1 MSIEDRS
8 CAHEHGRE
16 RREARKKAFAGLG
29 LSTREFNIVSEA
41 GIDSPGALVDFGLIE
56 LIKLPSC
63 GMKSVRSIR
72 DKLRV
77 AGILPG
83 FAWPLPGDRAGA
95 VRTVTK
101 LSPDLAGAAW
111 QALERILSPQP
122 AFVDDADLVE
132 RLIRAVSQIELS
144 GDSYAAVSAHRA
156 ERAAAD
162 GLRGVLRQ
170 AAEAAGGCASPEC
183 SDEFLALL
191 PGEVRALRE
200 HADQLERQAADRQAG
215 ADGWQ
220 AVYNRG
226 RADGVKFRLSELEQE
241 RRIAAELQAVAL
253 RLIKTY
259 ITEDSKDEQRA
270 IAWLARMRREV
281 SQ

>member
-1 MSIEDRS
+1 MTPLHVYRMPPGAQASNGEPVPP
-8 CAHEHGRE
+8 
-16 RREARKKAFAGLG
+16 
-29 LSTREFNIVSEA
+29 TVVSEA
-41 GIDSPGALVDFGLIE
+41 DYDSVAMRLRNLETVQQAALATSGTIKAAAGALGWSASRDDGPLEFLIGLARH
-56 LIKLPSC
+56 C
-63 GMKSVRSIR
+63 R
-72 DKLRV
+72 DLEGDV
-77 AGILPG
+77 ATLGEGLKQCV
-83 FAWPLPGDRAGA
+83 ARE
-95 VRTVTK
+95 V
-101 LSPDLAGAAW
+101 
-111 QALERILSPQP
+111 
-122 AFVDDADLVE
+122 
-132 RLIRAVSQIELS
+132 ELS
-144 GDSYAAVSAHRA
+144 LALDAATSAHA
-156 ERAAAD
+156 VERAAAD
-162 GLRGVLRQ
+162 RLRGVLRQ

-270 IAWLARMRREV
+270 IASLVRMRREV